1 MGGNGGGPKILLAKP
16 GVVRGVSGE
25 DESSSSSSSSL
36 RSIAAVVGGG
46 GVGGGGGGS
55 INLLSDSSDFLPDRF
70 LPFLTDNTDFTV
82 VGVIGPPG
90 AGKSTIMNE
99 LYGFDGTSP
108 GMLPPLAIQSEEIR
122 AQARHCTLG
131 IEPRITAERII
142 LLDTQP
148 VFSPSV
154 LAEII
159 RPDGSSTVPVL
170 NGEFLSAELA
180 LELLGI
186 QGLF

>member
-1 MGGNGGGPKILLAKP
+1 M
-16 GVVRGVSGE
+16 
-25 DESSSSSSSSL
+25 
-36 RSIAAVVGGG
+36 AA
-46 GVGGGGGGS
+46 GGS
-55 INLLSDSSDFLPDRF
+55 INLLSDYWDFLADRF

-90 AGKSTIMNE
+90 GGKSTIMNE
-99 LYGFDGTSP
+99 LYGFDGTSS
-108 GMLPPLAIQSEEIR
+108 GMLPPFAIQSEEIK
-122 AQARHCTLG
+122 AQARHCTVG

-148 VFSPSV
+148 VFSLSI
-154 LAEII
+154 LADIM
-159 RPDGSSTVPVL
+159 RPDGSSTIPML

-180 LELLGI
+180 LELMGI